1 MKASVR
7 LITIIYRFAS
17 LAARELL
24 HIIVITLNLML
35 TDAGV
40 LNHKISE
47 IHISSLIDLIYR
59 VVLCVFF

>member
-7 LITIIYRFAS
+7 LITIINRFAS

-24 HIIVITLNLML
+24 HIITLNLML

-47 IHISSLIDLIYR
+47 IHISSLIDF
-59 VVLCVFF
+59 VLCVFF